1 MFPRT
6 LHPLVADMALI
17 TETLT
22 LPPAGPGTERWLT
35 VLRYQGNQPGPK
47 AYVQAA
53 VHADEVPALLVAQH
67 LREKLT
73 ALDAAGRLKGE
84 IILVPYANP
93 IGLTQFL
100 QGWHLGRFELDS
112 GHNFNRGYPDLFEA
126 VAAAIDGQLG
136 SDASANIALIRQ
148 ALRAALPATLP
159 ASENAALKQHLYR
172 LSCDAD
178 VVLDLHCDY
187 EATMHLY
194 IGTPLWAD
202 GGADLAACMAS
213 SVNLLADDS
222 GGEAFDEANSRLW
235 WRLAARFPQHP
246 IPPACF
252 AATVE
257 LRGDRDVDEALAAQD
272 ADGLIAFLA
281 RRGCIDLPSI
291 PKPATEPRATLLEAV
306 DSLEASHPGVLTWAV
321 KLGSTV
327 TRGEL
332 LGHLIDPES
341 GSRHPIHARNDGLF
355 FAARGHRW
363 VRPGQWISKIA
374 GREKLDWRKAGA
386 LLAD

>member
-1 MFPRT
+1 
-6 LHPLVADMALI
+6 MALTI
-17 TETLT
+17 ETLT
-22 LPPAGPGTERWLT
+22 LPPAGPGTERRLT
-35 VLRYQGNQPGPK
+35 VLRYRSTQPGPK

-73 ALDAAGRLKGE
+73 ALDAAGKLKGE

-112 GHNFNRGYPDLFEA
+112 GQNFNRGYPELFEA
-126 VAAAIDGQLG
+126 VASVIDGQLG
-136 SDASANIALIRQ
+136 ADAASNITIIRQ
-148 ALRAALPATLP
+148 ALRAALPTHLP
-159 ASENAALKQHLYR
+159 VSENAALKQHLYR

-178 VVLDLHCDY
+178 VVLDLHCDF

-194 IGTPLWAD
+194 IGTPLWAE

-213 SVNLLADDS
+213 PVNLLADDS

-235 WRLAARFPQHP
+235 WQLAQRFPQHP

-252 AATVE
+252 AATIE
-257 LRGDRDVDEALAAQD
+257 LRGDRDVDDALASKD

-281 RRGCIDLPSI
+281 SRDCIDLPTP
-291 PKPATEPRATLLEAV
+291 PKPAIAPQATLLEAV
-306 DSLEASHPGVLTWAV
+306 DSLEASHPGVLTWTV

-327 TRGEL
+327 QRGEL
-332 LGHLIDPES
+332 LGHLVDPES
-341 GSRHPIHARNDGLF
+341 GIRRPIHARNDGLF

-363 VRPGQWISKIA
+363 VRPGQWIAKIA
-374 GREKLDWRKAGA
+374 GCEKLDWRKAGA
-386 LLAD
+386 LLSN

>member
-1 MFPRT
+1 
-6 LHPLVADMALI
+6 MALTTDI
-17 TETLT
+17 LT
-22 LPPAGPGTERWLT
+22 LPAAGPGTARRLT
-35 VLRYQGNQPGPK
+35 VLRYTSSVSGPK

-67 LREKLT
+67 LREKLN
-73 ALDAAGRLKGE
+73 ALDAAGQLRGE

-100 QGWHLGRFELDS
+100 QGWHLGRYELDS
-112 GHNFNRGYPDLFEA
+112 GANFNRGYPDLFEA
-126 VAAAIDGQLG
+126 VASAVESQLT
-136 SDASANIALIRQ
+136 DEAEANVALIRQ
-148 ALRAALPATLP
+148 ALRAKLPTGLPAD
-159 ASENAALKQHLYR
+159 ENGALKHLLYR

-194 IGTPLWAD
+194 IGTPLWPAA
-202 GGADLAACMAS
+202 ADLAACLQSA
-213 SVNLLADDS
+213 VVLLADDS

-235 WRLAARFPQHP
+235 WRLAKRFPQHP
-246 IPPACF
+246 IPPACC

-257 LRGDRDVDEALAAQD
+257 LRGDRDVDDTLAAQD

-281 RRGCIDLPSI
+281 GRGFIDGPVRA
-291 PKPATEPRATLLEAV
+291 PADTVPEATDLEAV
-306 DSLEASHPGVLTWAV
+306 DSLSAACPGVLVWAV

-327 TRGEL
+327 KTGDT
-332 LGHLIDPES
+332 LGHLVDPET
-341 GSRHPIHARNDGLF
+341 GLRHPITARNDGLF

-363 VRPGQWISKIA
+363 VRPGQWIAKIA
-374 GREKLDWRKAGA
+374 GREKLDWRKPGA
-386 LLAD
+386 LLSN

>member
-1 MFPRT
+1 
-6 LHPLVADMALI
+6 MALTTDI
-17 TETLT
+17 LT
-22 LPPAGPGTERWLT
+22 LPSAGPGTARRLT
-35 VLRYQGNQPGPK
+35 VLRFKGQTPGPK
-47 AYVQAA
+47 AYLQAA

-84 IILVPYANP
+84 ILLVPYANP

-112 GHNFNRGYPDLFEA
+112 GANFNRGYPDLFEA
-126 VAAAIDGQLG
+126 VAAAVQGRLG
-136 SDASANIALIRQ
+136 NEAEHNIRLIRQ

-159 ASENAALKQHLYR
+159 ADENGALKHLLYR
-172 LSCDAD
+172 LSFDAD

-187 EATMHLY
+187 EATMHTY
-194 IGTPLWAD
+194 IGTPLWPAA
-202 GGADLAACMAS
+202 ADLAACLQS
-213 SVNLLADDS
+213 PVNLLADDS

-235 WRLAARFPQHP
+235 WRLAERFPDHP
-246 IPPACF
+246 IPPACC

-257 LRGDRDVDEALAAQD
+257 LRGERSVSDALAAQD

-281 RRGCIDLPSI
+281 GRGFIEGAATRP
-291 PKPATEPRATLLEAV
+291 PAPAPEATLLEAV
-306 DSLEASHPGVLTWAV
+306 DSLSASHPGVLVWSAT
-321 KLGSTV
+321 LGSTV
-327 TRGEL
+327 QRGQVI
-332 LGHLIDPES
+332 GHLVDPET
-341 GSRHPIHARNDGLF
+341 GLRHPITARTDGVF

-363 VRPGQWISKIA
+363 VRPGQWIAKIA

-386 LLAD
+386 LLSS

>member
-1 MFPRT
+1 
-6 LHPLVADMALI
+6 MALS

-22 LPPAGPGTERWLT
+22 LPPAGPGTERRLT
-35 VLRYQGNQPGPK
+35 VLRFTGGRPGPK

-73 ALDAAGRLKGE
+73 ALDAAGKLRGE

-100 QGWHLGRFELDS
+100 QGWHLGRYELDS
-112 GHNFNRGYPDLFEA
+112 GANFNRGYPDLFEP
-126 VAAAIDGQLG
+126 VAAAVASQLG
-136 SDASANIALIRQ
+136 ADAAVNVALIRS
-148 ALRAALPATLP
+148 ALRAALPDTRP
-159 ASENAALKQHLYR
+159 ASENAALKQYLYA

-194 IGTPLWAD
+194 IGTPLWPAA
-202 GGADLAACMAS
+202 ADLAACLHS
-213 SVNLLADDS
+213 PVNLLAHDS

-246 IPPACF
+246 IPPACC

-257 LRGDRDVDEALAAQD
+257 LRGDRDVDDALASQD
-272 ADGLIAFLA
+272 ADGLISFLA
-281 RRGCIDLPSI
+281 GRGLVADAPPPSR
-291 PKPATEPRATLLEAV
+291 PAMPPQATLLEAV
-306 DSLEASHPGVLTWAV
+306 DSLGASHPGVLVWSV
-321 KLGSTV
+321 KLGSEV
-327 TRGEL
+327 VRGQL
-332 LGHLIDPES
+332 LGQLVDPET
-341 GSRHPIHARNDGLF
+341 GARHPITARTDGLF

-363 VRPGQWISKIA
+363 VRPGQWIAKIA
-374 GREKLDWRKAGA
+374 GREKLDWRKSGA
-386 LLAD
+386 LLSS

>member
-1 MFPRT
+1 
-6 LHPLVADMALI
+6 MALI
-17 TETLT
+17 TETLS
-22 LPPAGPGTERWLT
+22 LPPAGPGTVRQLT
-35 VLRYQGNQPGPK
+35 VLRYQGRQPGPK
-47 AYVQAA
+47 AYLQAA

-67 LREKLT
+67 LREKLA
-73 ALDAAGRLKGE
+73 ALDTEGQLRGE

-112 GHNFNRGYPDLFEA
+112 GQNFNRGYPDLFDA
-126 VAAAIDGQLG
+126 VVAAIDGQLG
-136 SDASANIALIRQ
+136 SDAAANVALIRK
-148 ALRAALPATLP
+148 ALRAALPTQMP
-159 ASENAALKQHLYR
+159 ASENAALKQQLYR

-194 IGTPLWAD
+194 IGTPLWGA
-202 GGADLAACMAS
+202 GGVELAACMQS
-213 SVNLLADDS
+213 PVNLLADDS

-257 LRGDRDVDEALAAQD
+257 LRGDRDVDDALAAKD

-281 RRGCIDLPSI
+281 GRGFMDAPSA
-291 PKPATEPRATLLEAV
+291 KPSAAPQATLLEAV
-306 DSLEASHPGVLTWAV
+306 DSLEASHPGVLTWMV

-341 GSRHPIHARNDGLF
+341 GVRRPIHARNDGLF

-363 VRPGQWISKIA
+363 VQPGQWIAKIA
-374 GREKLDWRKAGA
+374 GSEKLDWRKAGA

>member
-1 MFPRT
+1 
-6 LHPLVADMALI
+6 MALT

-22 LPPAGPGTERWLT
+22 LPPAGPGTERRLT
-35 VLRYQGNQPGPK
+35 VLRYQGSQPGPK

-67 LREKLT
+67 LREKLA
-73 ALDAAGRLKGE
+73 ALDAAGKLKGE

-112 GHNFNRGYPDLFEA
+112 GHNFNRGYPNLFEA
-126 VAAAIDGQLG
+126 VAAAIESQL
-136 SDASANIALIRQ
+136 SADAAANIALIRK
-148 ALRAALPATLP
+148 ALRAALPTQLP
-159 ASENAALKQHLYR
+159 SSENHALKQHLYR

-178 VVLDLHCDY
+178 VVLDLHCDF

-194 IGTPLWAD
+194 IGTPLWLE

-213 SVNLLADDS
+213 PVNLLADDS

-235 WRLAARFPQHP
+235 WQLAKRFPQHP

-257 LRGDRDVDEALAAQD
+257 LRGERDVDDALAARD

-281 RRGCIDLPSI
+281 GRGLVDAPPP
-291 PKPATEPRATLLEAV
+291 PKPATAPQATLLEAV
-306 DSLEASHPGVLTWAV
+306 DSLEASHPGVLTWVV

-341 GSRHPIHARNDGLF
+341 GIRRPIHSRNDGLF

-363 VRPGQWISKIA
+363 VRPGQWIAKIA

-386 LLAD
+386 LLSD